1 MKTYD
6 IKLELTQWHDKNYE
20 IKADSKEEAQAIA
33 ISYAKKDMK
42 GFYLTDL
49 LADDGD
55 VWTYG
60 SMELNEVY
68 VEEVHDS

>member
-6 IKLELTQWHDKNYE
+6 IKLELTRWHDKNYE
-20 IKADSKEEAQAIA
+20 IEADSKEEALALA
-33 ISYAKKDMK
+33 ISYARKDMK

-60 SMELNEVY
+60 FMELNEVY
-68 VEEVHDS
+68 VEEVNDS